1 MHNKFRRKLL
11 ELLSVSLLIG
21 GRCAAQFEEGI
32 SNVECGVIAC
42 SGTIPSS
49 PNVVTWTSQGETYP
63 TIRNIVRLKINEL
76 AATGTTGSPM
86 EYFPTPFTATATVFV
101 ELWSYNATLS
111 SPATDTETVV
121 LTVNYN
127 PAPGQKY
134 TPINYILA
142 GKGTGSGAF
151 VQSRVTLKQ
160 VNVTGLTGS
169 RWTATNVDSML
180 TVENE
185 MQILRYFTLSDSLT
199 RLTPSFFSV
208 DSVDYSDQV
217 PASWTFPDSAGN
229 NFSQL
234 EYAWVENE
242 TQSYYSVGGSFS
254 TASLFQQNST
264 RIDINDS
271 CGIFKYNIP
280 LLYDANPATGGGVLY
295 FRARAV
301 DRKNDGSMIV
311 GPWSTPYGVTRHQ
324 GHEDSLN
331 WQVTTDF
338 AEDERSKTVIQY
350 YDGTLRPR
358 QTVTRDNSTGN
369 ITVAETIYDLQ
380 GRPNV
385 QIPAYAHGGQPDPV
399 LP

>member
-1 MHNKFRRKLL
+1 M
-11 ELLSVSLLIG
+11 
-21 GRCAAQFEEGI
+21 
-32 SNVECGVIAC
+32 
-42 SGTIPSS
+42 
-49 PNVVTWTSQGETYP
+49 
-63 TIRNIVRLKINEL
+63 
-76 AATGTTGSPM
+76 
-86 EYFPTPFTATATVFV
+86 
-101 ELWSYNATLS
+101 
-111 SPATDTETVV
+111 

-280 LLYDANPATGGGVLY
+280 LLYDANPATGGACCISGPEQWT
-295 FRARAV
+295 ARMTA
-301 DRKNDGSMIV
+301 
-311 GPWSTPYGVTRHQ
+311 
-324 GHEDSLN
+324 
-331 WQVTTDF
+331 
-338 AEDERSKTVIQY
+338 A
-350 YDGTLRPR
+350 
-358 QTVTRDNSTGN
+358 
-369 ITVAETIYDLQ
+369 
-380 GRPNV
+380 
-385 QIPAYAHGGQPDPV
+385 
-399 LP
+399 